1 MDHQA
6 VVATI
11 QAGKRGKQRLK
22 AYRRKRQEF
31 PMQLPP
37 QELQDDLTTAFVV
50 LQATC
55 KELEAVKWHWGDWV
69 SAETWLLIKQRM
81 SLRWAGWLR

>member
-1 MDHQA
+1 MQ
-6 VVATI
+6 
-11 QAGKRGKQRLK
+11 GKRQLK
-22 AYRRKRQEF
+22 AYPRKHQEF

-37 QELQDDLTTAFVV
+37 QELQDDLTTGFVA

-55 KELEAVKWHWGDWV
+55 KEPEAVKRFWHDWM

-81 SLRWAGWLR
+81 SLHQAGRLC